1 MGALALQLI
10 PVALALGSALALGGL
25 GALAFGVY
33 ALARG
38 GKDESGGGLG
48 GFSERDIHAI
58 AGLRMIAGGVAALA
72 FGALLLWSYFSG

>member
-1 MGALALQLI
+1 MGALALQLV

-38 GKDESGGGLG
+38 GKDESG
-48 GFSERDIHAI
+48 
-58 AGLRMIAGGVAALA
+58 AAWA
-72 FGALLLWSYFSG
+72 ASPSATSTP